1 MKKDKKIYP
10 TAQYPFDIRITSKGF
25 VKNSSGW
32 NRNDTKDIIKLVIVA
47 LVVVVSATVFGL
59 LN

>member
-10 TAQYPFDIRITSKGF
+10 TAQYPFEIRVNSKGF
-25 VKNSSGW
+25 VRNSSGW
-32 NRNDTKDIIKLVIVA
+32 NRDDTKDIIKLVIVA

>member
-47 LVVVVSATVFGL
+47 LVVVISATVFGL

>member
-10 TAQYPFDIRITSKGF
+10 TAQYPFEIRVNSKGF
-25 VKNSSGW
+25 VRNSSGW
-32 NRNDTKDIIKLVIVA
+32 TRDDTKDIIKLVIVA
-47 LVVVVSATVFGL
+47 LVVVVSATVFGY

>member
-32 NRNDTKDIIKLVIVA
+32 NRDDTKDIIKLVIVA

>member
-10 TAQYPFDIRITSKGF
+10 TAHYPFEIRVNSKGF
-25 VKNSSGW
+25 VRNSSGW
-32 NRNDTKDIIKLVIVA
+32 NRDDTKDIIKLVIVA
-47 LVVVVSATVFGL
+47 LVVVISATVFGL

>member
-10 TAQYPFDIRITSKGF
+10 TAMYPFDIRITSKGF

-32 NRNDTKDIIKLVIVA
+32 NRDDTKDIIKLVIVA
-47 LVVVVSATVFGL
+47 LVVVISATVFGL

>member
-10 TAQYPFDIRITSKGF
+10 TAMYPFDIRITSKGF
-25 VKNSSGW
+25 VQNSSGW
-32 NRNDTKDIIKLVIVA
+32 NRDDTKDIIKLVIGA
-47 LVVVVSATVFGL
+47 LVVVVSATVLGL

>member
-10 TAQYPFDIRITSKGF
+10 TAQYPFEIRVNSKGF
-25 VKNSSGW
+25 VRNSSGW
-32 NRNDTKDIIKLVIVA
+32 NSDDTKDIIKLVIVA
-47 LVVVVSATVFGL
+47 LVVVVLATVFGY

>member
-10 TAQYPFDIRITSKGF
+10 TAHYPFEIRVNSKGF
-25 VKNSSGW
+25 VRNSSGW
-32 NRNDTKDIIKLVIVA
+32 NRDDTKDIIKLVIVA
-47 LVVVVSATVFGL
+47 LVVVVSATVFGY

>member
-47 LVVVVSATVFGL
+47 LVVVISTTVFGL

>member
-10 TAQYPFDIRITSKGF
+10 TAMYPFDIRITSKGF

-32 NRNDTKDIIKLVIVA
+32 NRDDTKDIIKLVIVA